1 MKAFRIFFRSIRDAF
16 KSVFRNFSLSM
27 ASILCATITL
37 MVVAISLLIAGNV
50 NSITKDLESELS
62 IVVYL
67 EESAKE
73 DDISFLESK
82 IKAIKGVEEVI
93 YKSNEERELEMSEYS
108 SSYATIFESYEDS
121 PLLNTF
127 IITVDD
133 AEKLNS
139 IAEEIKV
146 MDNVES
152 ALYGENSVDTIVEA
166 FSFIEKVTIIVVIA
180 LVFVTAFLITN
191 TIKLAIYARRS
202 EIEIM
207 RLVGASNMAIKLP
220 FVFEGFIIGILGSF
234 IPIIIIIYGYII
246 IYEKMG
252 GHIISNIVNLINPYN
267 FVFDVGIIILL
278 LGAIIGMFGSL
289 NAVRKYLKI

>member
-289 NAVRKYLKI
+289 NAVRKYLNI